1 MVASGEG
8 HGEGIVREFGIDMYT
23 LPYLKWI
30 TNKDLLYSTRNSSQC
45 YVSAQMGREFWREWI
60 HVYVWLSLFVVHLKL
75 TTLLICYTPIQNKK
89 RKLGCKLKLSRLPTD
104 PTISSSVCFFISER
118 RSSTQWEIKR
128 FLCSRF
134 RDVFLRNVLVNS
146 YT

>member
-1 MVASGEG
+1 M
-8 HGEGIVREFGIDMYT
+8 
-23 LPYLKWI
+23 L
-30 TNKDLLYSTRNSSQC
+30 C
-45 YVSAQMGREFWREWI
+45 VSLDGKGVLERMDTCMCLAE
-60 HVYVWLSLFVVHLKL
+60 SLCCPPETV